1 MTSSPAPQLIDHDDA
16 LNQLVERL
24 GPLPAFA
31 LDTEFVRERTYYP
44 AFCLLQIATDDLV
57 ACVDP
62 LRLRSLEPLC
72 ALLMDPRI
80 VKVVHSGRQDMEV
93 LLRYFGQLPR
103 NLCDTQIAAGLAGH
117 AEQCGYASLVERLFG
132 HRLPK
137 THTRTDWSRRP
148 LSPEQIQYAGEDVAY
163 LLPAYRRLETELSEQ
178 GRWDWVRQDSEALLG
193 PGLYDMSPELAWKRV
208 ASAQP
213 LTGAALVRFKALA
226 TWRERSAQRLD
237 IPRNWILRD
246 ETLHELTLSRQGKD
260 AELPRARGIGNA
272 AQQQLLK
279 ELRVVLADHPC
290 PPLEVPLSNWPR
302 PDPAQKALMAKMT
315 GEVRRIAEQ
324 LGIAPALLASR
335 RDLEQLLENPASSRL
350 LKGWRHEIVGLPLR
364 RIVGNTAAET
374 SHG

>member
-1 MTSSPAPQLIDHDDA
+1 MTSSPAPQLIEHDDA

-62 LRLRSLEPLC
+62 LRLRSLEPLR

-103 NLCDTQIAAGLAGH
+103 NLCDTQMAAGLAGH

-178 GRWDWVRQDSEALLG
+178 GRWDWVRQDSEALLD

-364 RIVGNTAAET
+364 RIVGNTATET
-374 SHG
+374 GHG